1 MKKSDIIDT
10 HNALLNKLKTVLDE
24 YKTLTGL
31 DHPKA
36 DTLVNQLGPY
46 TMNWGKE
53 FLQKR
58 LDERQN
64 AIITIPQ
71 EAELYVKTEELKSSE
86 KGKEFI
92 ASLAKRQ
99 SDILAEIHNVSNDFV
114 TKFNEMLT
122 ICGLE
127 DWEIVTYKNLE
138 KDTLP
143 YILPSFS
150 KEFFDIVK
158 KDMMYARVHIHI
170 GCDHG
175 EWKMSVAAGING
187 GTVLGENGEEYEQFK
202 AYITICDHAK
212 AFQIWM
218 NDTYNKMAGQMKS
231 LLTSLDKADEA
242 VRDPYAAW
250 VRENS

>member
-1 MKKSDIIDT
+1 MKKSDIIDA
-10 HNALLNKLKTVLDE
+10 HNALLNKLKTVLAE
-24 YKTLTGL
+24 YKALTGL
-31 DHPKA
+31 DYPKA
-36 DTLVNQLGPY
+36 DYLISQLGPY

-53 FLQKR
+53 SLQNR
-58 LDERQN
+58 LNERQN

-71 EAELYVKTEELKSSE
+71 EADIYVKTEEMKSSE
-86 KGKEFI
+86 EGQAFI
-92 ASLAKRQ
+92 ASLEKCQ
-99 SDILAEIHNVSNDFV
+99 TDILAEIHNLSKDFV
-114 TKFNEMLT
+114 AKFNEMLA
-122 ICGLE
+122 ICGLK

-138 KDTLP
+138 KNALP
-143 YILPSFS
+143 HILPSFG

-187 GTVLGENGEEYEQFK
+187 GTVLGENGEEYQQFK

-218 NDTYNKMAGQMKS
+218 NNTYNKMAEQMKS
-231 LLTSLDKADEA
+231 LLAALDKADEA

-250 VRENS
+250 IASKN